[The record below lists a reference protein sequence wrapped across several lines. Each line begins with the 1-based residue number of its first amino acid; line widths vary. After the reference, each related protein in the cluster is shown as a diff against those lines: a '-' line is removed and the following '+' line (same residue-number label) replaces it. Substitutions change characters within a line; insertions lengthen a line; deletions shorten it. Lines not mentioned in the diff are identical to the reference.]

1 MGARVVVDDP
11 HGRGGDVENSPKI
24 VWQELGHELWEARL
38 VEPTGLTVY
47 AGYMAQSA
55 DADSWRGYIGVD
67 FVFVA
72 SGERV
77 EVQRTLEE
85 AARRIWAVQR
95 QAVVRAPTT
104 SNTTDVTGHPN
115 EDGHR

>member
-1 MGARVVVDDP
+1 VLVDDP
-11 HGRGGDVENSPKI
+11 HGRGGNVENSPEI
-24 VWQELGHELWEARL
+24 VWQELAHELWEARL

-55 DADSWRGYIGVD
+55 DADPWRGYIGVD

-72 SGERV
+72 SGERA

-104 SNTTDVTGHPN
+104 SNATDVTGHSN

>member
-1 MGARVVVDDP
+1 MIR
-11 HGRGGDVENSPKI
+11 RGSDVENSPEI
-24 VWQELGHELWEARL
+24 VWQELVPDLWEARL

-47 AGYMAQSA
+47 AGYMAQTS
-55 DADSWRGYIGVD
+55 DADLWCGYIGVD

-72 SGERV
+72 SGERA

-85 AARRIWAVQR
+85 TARRIWAVQR

-104 SNTTDVTGHPN
+104 SNATDVTDHPN
-115 EDGHR
+115 EDGRL